1 MSTDEYV
8 VAAKWN
14 ALNIEEY
21 VPLQNSGKFA
31 QAIFYFLKT
40 GRKISCKIT
49 ERAKAVNNVDKEKGE
64 CLCGLISL
72 LLSFRCVAKRKKG
85 EGSVLVWENS
95 PPLTKSLFH
104 YFYVGKTVPQ
114 HNFCFQKVTQL
125 VSQAFKQ
132 LIQRRCFTT

>member
-1 MSTDEYV
+1 MSADEYV

-49 ERAKAVNNVDKEKGE
+49 ERAKAVNNVDKEE
-64 CLCGLISL
+64 RRVPLWSDLIIIII
-72 LLSFRCVAKRKKG
+72 
-85 EGSVLVWENS
+85 
-95 PPLTKSLFH
+95 
-104 YFYVGKTVPQ
+104 
-114 HNFCFQKVTQL
+114 
-125 VSQAFKQ
+125 QA
-132 LIQRRCFTT
+132 RS